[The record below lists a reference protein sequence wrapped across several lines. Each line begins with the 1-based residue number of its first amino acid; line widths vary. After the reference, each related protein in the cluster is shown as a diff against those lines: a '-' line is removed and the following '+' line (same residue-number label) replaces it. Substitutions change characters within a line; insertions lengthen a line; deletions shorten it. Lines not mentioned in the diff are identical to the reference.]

1 VDVGAAGELDDD
13 ADDDAAGPA
22 AVGVEPDP
30 EQPASGSNRPAA
42 TTADAARRVDV
53 RFIGVI
59 GSFPEAA
66 AAGLTTQLMTETAPT
81 H

>member
-1 VDVGAAGELDDD
+1 
-13 ADDDAAGPA
+13 
-22 AVGVEPDP
+22 
-30 EQPASGSNRPAA
+30 
-42 TTADAARRVDV
+42 V